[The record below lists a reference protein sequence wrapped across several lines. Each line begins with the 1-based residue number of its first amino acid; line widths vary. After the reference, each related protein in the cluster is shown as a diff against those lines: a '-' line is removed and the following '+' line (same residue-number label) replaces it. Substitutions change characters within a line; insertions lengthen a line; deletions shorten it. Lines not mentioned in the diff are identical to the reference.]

1 MRQFRAIVTL
11 VLFFWSISLF
21 AMASEIQTTTTEVV
35 NPVDLPDLY
44 EASIAEL
51 QEGMD
56 KGHFTSVDLV
66 KVCLYCARLI
76 L

>member
-1 MRQFRAIVTL
+1 
-11 VLFFWSISLF
+11 
-21 AMASEIQTTTTEVV
+21 MASEIQTTTTELV

-66 KVCLYCARLI
+66 KVCLYCAGLI
-76 L
+76 LSSAEQLCGHFDRLTLRGSKK